1 MSYKIEFTRKA
12 LKNLSKISSK
22 YQVLIIDKLELLSEN
37 PFEAQNVKN
46 LKGEND
52 FYRLRVA
59 DYRIIFQIINKEL
72 VVLVIDINHRKD
84 IY

>member
-22 YQVLIIDKLELLSEN
+22 YQVLIIDKLELLSKN

-72 VVLVIDINHRKD
+72 VILVIDINHRKD

>member
-37 PFEAQNVKN
+37 PFEA
-46 LKGEND
+46 
-52 FYRLRVA
+52 
-59 DYRIIFQIINKEL
+59 
-72 VVLVIDINHRKD
+72 
-84 IY
+84 

>member
-22 YQVLIIDKLELLSEN
+22 YQVLIIDKLELLSKN
-37 PFEAQNVKN
+37 PFEAQNVIN

-72 VVLVIDINHRKD
+72 VILVIDINHRKD

>member
-22 YQVLIIDKLELLSEN
+22 YQVLIIDKLELLSKN
-37 PFEAQNVKN
+37 PFEAQNIKN

-72 VVLVIDINHRKD
+72 VILVIDINHRKD